1 MSNFSRQALKLYLNN
16 LEPRTSW
23 SALISA
29 LKILVCNNEDRMF
42 VVYNNGLNLISESL
56 SLLHMMHHEATACHV
71 TAELTDLLTIYKDL
85 IQALKQ
91 NAGRSSPKRP
101 SEADPAVDADPGGGG
116 GGGRKRRLS
125 SGSHGVAANVLSRWK
140 DLDCLTN
147 RLLTLINSFSPPE
160 LREICIESLRQMLML
175 WPNEMLNILVP
186 LLHRYHS
193 AHSGMANN
201 AIFNLFCLGVRNIG
215 LLGWQI
221 NVPSTGRTLSSL
233 VPTS

>member
-1 MSNFSRQALKLYLNN
+1 MSTFSRQALKLYLNN

-91 NAGRSSPKRP
+91 VTIVSLNQGARQ
-101 SEADPAVDADPGGGG
+101 
-116 GGGRKRRLS
+116 
-125 SGSHGVAANVLSRWK
+125 
-140 DLDCLTN
+140 
-147 RLLTLINSFSPPE
+147 E
-160 LREICIESLRQMLML
+160 L
-175 WPNEMLNILVP
+175 N
-186 LLHRYHS
+186 
-193 AHSGMANN
+193 
-201 AIFNLFCLGVRNIG
+201 
-215 LLGWQI
+215 
-221 NVPSTGRTLSSL
+221 
-233 VPTS
+233 